1 MTKIIVQEQTIKT
14 LNNDGIDYICIT
26 DIARLKKTEDPNAVI
41 GNWAHPIKSV
51 AISTQIS
58 TIHDR
63 KRTICP

>member
-1 MTKIIVQEQTIKT
+1 MAHIDTSDKVKVFDSFDGLAAEIV
-14 LNNDGIDYICIT
+14 NDMDSN
-26 DIARLKKTEDPNAVI
+26 DML
-41 GNWAHPIKSV
+41 AHPIKSV